1 MNIDYGKIHSD
12 VTGKDYKPKETVR
25 LVNLRQIE
33 YYCENNVMPVD
44 IYISRDFK
52 TNKPIV
58 CFLFLRD
65 ETKDVYDAWCKR
77 GDDYETNISG

>member
-1 MNIDYGKIHSD
+1 
-12 VTGKDYKPKETVR
+12 
-25 LVNLRQIE
+25 
-33 YYCENNVMPVD
+33 MPVD